1 MQTKIGKGAYG
12 YVCKALD
19 KHTNTLVAIK
29 IINLEDAGDEV
40 EDVHQEI
47 SVMSNI
53 SCPQLTK
60 YYASHVYGEN
70 LWIIME
76 YLEAG
81 SLLDLIKDC
90 GPLSEPFVAYIMKEL
105 LSALAYL
112 HSERKIHRDVKAGNI
127 LVAADGSVKLADFGV
142 TGQLTDSIDKRQTK
156 IGTPFWMAP
165 EVSSVDL
172 FLEFQRFPHT
182 YTRFLLG
189 TACIYVCIT
198 HFLLSTNIH
207 FTSSPFSFHAQVISQ
222 SAYDGCA
229 DVWSAG
235 ITAIELC
242 KGAPPYANRIHP
254 FQAILLI
261 PKVCVVFI
269 YFVV

>member
-1 MQTKIGKGAYG
+1 MNDKLKGGGDPRERYEMLTKIGKGAYG

-19 KHTNTLVAIK
+19 THTNTLVAIK

-53 SCPQLTK
+53 NCPQLTK
-60 YYASHVYGEN
+60 YFASYVYGAN

-81 SLLDLIKDC
+81 SLLDIIKEC
-90 GPLSEPFVAYIMKEL
+90 GPLSEPFVAYIMREL

-165 EVSSVDL
+165 EVSDRSL
-172 FLEFQRFPHT
+172 SQFPCPSI
-182 YTRFLLG
+182 
-189 TACIYVCIT
+189 CISSC
-198 HFLLSTNIH
+198 FSST
-207 FTSSPFSFHAQVISQ
+207 
-222 SAYDGCA
+222 
-229 DVWSAG
+229 
-235 ITAIELC
+235 
-242 KGAPPYANRIHP
+242 PYE
-254 FQAILLI
+254 
-261 PKVCVVFI
+261 VFI
-269 YFVV
+269 YICFSHILLAYFFLRR

>member
-1 MQTKIGKGAYG
+1 MEGGRVVDKMKASGDPRDRYELLAKIGKGGYG

-19 KHTNTLVAIK
+19 TFNDTLVAIK

-47 SVMSNI
+47 AVMKNMN
-53 SCPQLTK
+53 CPQLTK
-60 YYASHVYGEN
+60 YFASYVFGSS

-81 SLLDLIKDC
+81 SLLDIIKEH
-90 GPLSEPFVAYIMKEL
+90 GPLAEPFVAYIMREL
-105 LSALAYL
+105 ISALAYL

-165 EVSSVDL
+165 EVN
-172 FLEFQRFPHT
+172 T
-182 YTRFLLG
+182 ATLL
-189 TACIYVCIT
+189 
-198 HFLLSTNIH
+198 H
-207 FTSSPFSFHAQVISQ
+207 FTNGVFLCLVICTTARSCQ
-222 SAYDGCA
+222 LIVY
-229 DVWSAG
+229 
-235 ITAIELC
+235 ITVDT
-242 KGAPPYANRIHP
+242 P
-254 FQAILLI
+254 
-261 PKVCVVFI
+261 
-269 YFVV
+269 